1 MDRKDGV
8 MNYKMS
14 DLKGIDEKYVTQL
27 RQGGV
32 ENTDEMMR
40 VWNDPAKRQAL
51 TAGTGLT
58 EEQLTRLTSMAR
70 VARLKGVGPK
80 YADLLVTAGV
90 RGRKS
95 LATFT
100 PESLVKHLGDVSA
113 AKSLMGPVPSLV
125 EVGAWFAQ
133 LTPDATPDP
142 ANS

>member
-1 MDRKDGV
+1 

-14 DLKGIDEKYVTQL
+14 DLKGIDEAQVAQL
-27 RQGGV
+27 RQGGI

-40 VWNDPAKRQAL
+40 AWNEPPKRLAL
-51 TAGTGLT
+51 TSGTGLT
-58 EEQLTRLTSMAR
+58 EDQLMRLASMAR

-80 YADLLVTAGV
+80 YAGLLVSSGV

-100 PESLVKHLGDVSA
+100 PETLVQHLQDVSA
-113 AKSLMGPVPSLV
+113 AKSLAGPVPSLV

-133 LTPDATPDP
+133 LKPEAAPAPDTATT
-142 ANS
+142 

>member
-1 MDRKDGV
+1 
-8 MNYKMS
+8 
-14 DLKGIDEKYVTQL
+14 
-27 RQGGV
+27 
-32 ENTDEMMR
+32 
-40 VWNDPAKRQAL
+40 
-51 TAGTGLT
+51 
-58 EEQLTRLTSMAR
+58 
-70 VARLKGVGPK
+70 
-80 YADLLVTAGV
+80 VTAGV

>member
-1 MDRKDGV
+1 

-14 DLKGIDEKYVTQL
+14 DLKGIDEAQVAKL

-40 VWNDPAKRQAL
+40 VWNEPEKRLAL
-51 TAGTGLT
+51 TNGTGLT
-58 EEQLTRLTSMAR
+58 DDQLMRLASMAR

-80 YADLLVTAGV
+80 YAGLLVTSGV

-100 PESLVKHLGDVSA
+100 PETLVRHLQDVSA
-113 AKSLMGPVPSLV
+113 AKSLTGPLPSLV
-125 EVGAWFAQ
+125 EIGAWFAQ
-133 LTPDATPDP
+133 LKPEPEAVPVPDLKTT
-142 ANS
+142 